1 MKKLLVLVL
10 VLGMASMASAALQIS
25 VNGNPEPIDSEIIL
39 EPSDTVMLDVWTD
52 SMIYAGAQG
61 EGDWFLMCDNNL
73 GTISGGAANAAIQA
87 TGNVLAI
94 YDGKE
99 AGAWVIES
107 PFDGVGGGV
116 VALGAPMMA
125 GDVLYDQILFHCEKL
140 GDTVISLVSGVAIV
154 PDVGDPYVEV
164 TGVWDEVVI
173 HQIPEP
179 MTMSLLGL
187 GGLALLRRRRA

>member
-1 MKKLLVLVL
+1 MERGISKVAGKLKEFVIMKKLLVLVL

-25 VNGNPEPIDSEIIL
+25 VNGIQEPVDSEITL
-39 EPSDTVMLDVWTD
+39 DAPSGTAMLDIWTD
-52 SMIYAGAQG
+52 SMIYASAQG

-73 GTISGGAANAAIQA
+73 GTISGGAANAALQA

-140 GDTVISLVSGVAIV
+140 GDIVRDSLPKI
-154 PDVGDPYVEV
+154 PDKDLKNKFKLIEKWAYE
-164 TGVWDEVVI
+164 
-173 HQIPEP
+173 
-179 MTMSLLGL
+179 
-187 GGLALLRRRRA
+187 